1 MFLELTKLDHAT
13 RVLGHLV
20 ELSVER

>member
-20 ELSVER
+20 ALSVER